1 MDLEEGIGGVGME
14 SFGLYVFVGRSG
26 TGRPSSLGEAVE
38 AFLGEEGPAFVLS
51 LTTRRVVL
59 RRGLLR

>member
-1 MDLEEGIGGVGME
+1 ME
-14 SFGLYVFVGRSG
+14 SLGLYVFVGRSG

-38 AFLGEEGPAFVLS
+38 AFLREEGPAFVLS
-51 LTTRRVVL
+51 LPTRRVVL